1 MNVINQAIAK
11 TPFSNKLPEKVNVK
25 GEPIQRY
32 NSEGIQRMFDIFVN
46 PTFINEPINDTTMQE
61 LKVLYD
67 NTGDTKQFLPTVDK
81 KIKYKKDGKNES
93 IELTGE
99 QVSEYQRVL
108 GKELYQNY
116 TDLMN
121 SDKYQNSDDE
131 TRIKMLEKE
140 KSRTKKYVDEGL
152 FGELKNSYTE

>member
-1 MNVINQAIAK
+1 MNESIKI
-11 TPFSNKLPEKVNVK
+11 
-25 GEPIQRY
+25 GR
-32 NSEGIQRMFDIFVN
+32 
-46 PTFINEPINDTTMQE
+46 
-61 LKVLYD
+61 
-67 NTGDTKQFLPTVDK
+67 VDK
-81 KIKYKKDGKNES
+81 KIKFKQNGENKT

-121 SDKYQNSDDE
+121 TEQYANSDDE

-140 KSRTKKYVDEGL
+140 KKRTKKYVDEGL
-152 FGELKNSYTE
+152 FSELKNSYTE